1 MVMAS
6 KDVKEY
12 ELLAKRLRLE
22 IIETSYAT
30 GKKGVHLG
38 PALSVADILAVLYG
52 GVMKIDPNNPLDA
65 NRDRFILG
73 KGHAYAALYSILSL
87 KGYFSHDTLVSNF
100 MTDGGFLPAH
110 PIKNLEMGIE
120 CSSGSLGMGLSYA
133 IGKAINAKRK
143 QLDYQTYVILGDGEC
158 DEGSVWEAFIAA
170 VQFKLDNLVVF
181 IDHNHLQH
189 DGDTKDVMNIDF
201 EPVLTALGWRLAVV
215 NGNNVSELLQVLES
229 RDKQS
234 GKPFAIIAETVKGK
248 GISFMEGDNNWHHA
262 SLTEEQYQQAIA
274 ELQ

>member
-1 MVMAS
+1 M
-6 KDVKEY
+6 DTHCVKEY

-22 IIETSYAT
+22 IIEASYAT

-65 NRDRFILG
+65 NRDRFILS

-100 MTDGGFLPAH
+100 MSDGGFLPAH

-143 QLDYQTYVILGDGEC
+143 KLDYQTYVILGDGEC

-170 VQFKLDNLVVF
+170 AQFKLDNLVVF

-201 EPVLTALGWRLAVV
+201 DPVLTALGWRVAVV
-215 NGNNVSELLQVLES
+215 NGNNVSELLQILES